1 MRIAVIDGQG
11 GGIGRAI
18 VERVRELTGKQHEI
32 IALGTNAFATAN
44 MMKAGA
50 DMGASGDNA
59 IAYNVKTADVIM
71 GPVAILSANAL
82 LGEIS
87 PSIACAIGD
96 SRAAKILVPL
106 NKCNLYIAGLKPEPL
121 PVLIDA
127 AVELL
132 KNLEA

>member
-1 MRIAVIDGQG
+1 
-11 GGIGRAI
+11 
-18 VERVRELTGKQHEI
+18 
-32 IALGTNAFATAN
+32 
-44 MMKAGA
+44 
-50 DMGASGDNA
+50 MGASGDNA

-132 KNLEA
+132 KSLEA

>member
-18 VERVRELTGKQHEI
+18 IERIRELTGKEHELL
-32 IALGTNAFATAN
+32 ALGTNAYATAN

-59 IAYNVKTADVIM
+59 IAHNAKTADVIM
-71 GPVAILSANAL
+71 GPVAILSVNSL

-87 PSIACAIGD
+87 PTIACAVGD
-96 SRAAKILVPL
+96 SPAAKILIPL

-132 KNLEA
+132 RTLEQ